1 MFCIVPNITLSL
13 DHISKMRA
21 VLTYISIPIIWL
33 LTATNPVPA
42 ADFSQ
47 TAQNGSRE
55 DSLYQKIMELD
66 AQVFGAF
73 NRRDSIGFAALFS
86 KDLEFFHD
94 KAGLT
99 GYGETT
105 GFLQSAI
112 RNGSDLQRTFVPGT
126 LEVYPI
132 PGYGAIQTGTHE
144 FCHTEQNKKDC
155 GRFKFLHIWKQT
167 GDHWQITRVISY
179 DH

>member
-1 MFCIVPNITLSL
+1 MKAIAPYFIIPFTWLILANGI
-13 DHISKMRA
+13 DHSGR
-21 VLTYISIPIIWL
+21 LTGQ
-33 LTATNPVPA
+33 A
-42 ADFSQ
+42 A
-47 TAQNGSRE
+47 GSYKA
-55 DSLYQKIMELD
+55 DSLFQKISQLD
-66 AQVFGAF
+66 KMVFDAF
-73 NRRDSIGFAALFS
+73 NRRDTVLFASMFS

-99 GYGETT
+99 GFGETT
-105 GFLQSAI
+105 GFLQSTI
-112 RNGSDLQRTFVPGT
+112 RNGSDLQRTLVPGS
-126 LEVYPI
+126 LEVYPV
-132 PGYGAIQTGTHE
+132 PGYGAIQTGMHE

>member
-1 MFCIVPNITLSL
+1 
-13 DHISKMRA
+13 MRTIA
-21 VLTYISIPIIWL
+21 PYFIIPFTWLVLANGFEYSGR
-33 LTATNPVPA
+33 LTGHA
-42 ADFSQ
+42 A
-47 TAQNGSRE
+47 GSYKA
-55 DSLYQKIMELD
+55 DSLFQKISQLD
-66 AQVFGAF
+66 KKVFDAF
-73 NRRDSIGFAALFS
+73 NRRDTVLFASMFS

-99 GYGETT
+99 GYKETT
-105 GFLQSAI
+105 DFLQSTI
-112 RNGSDLQRTFVPGT
+112 RNGSDLQRTLIPGT
-126 LEVYPI
+126 MEVYPV

>member
-1 MFCIVPNITLSL
+1 
-13 DHISKMRA
+13 MRNLA
-21 VLTYISIPIIWL
+21 PYFIIPFTWL
-33 LTATNPVPA
+33 LMAGGLEYSGRSVGQAVNTAKA
-42 ADFSQ
+42 
-47 TAQNGSRE
+47 
-55 DSLYQKIMELD
+55 DSLFQKVQQLD
-66 AQVFGAF
+66 SQLFEAF
-73 NRRDSIGFAALFS
+73 NRRDTVVFAAMFS
-86 KDLEFFHD
+86 KELEFFHD
-94 KAGLT
+94 KGGLT

-105 GFLQSAI
+105 GFLQSTI
-112 RNGSDLQRTFVPGT
+112 RNGSDLQRTLVPGT

>member
-1 MFCIVPNITLSL
+1 MSQGLEHSGN
-13 DHISKMRA
+13 A
-21 VLTYISIPIIWL
+21 VGQ
-33 LTATNPVPA
+33 A
-42 ADFSQ
+42 AARSE
-47 TAQNGSRE
+47 A
-55 DSLYQKIMELD
+55 DSLFQKILQLD
-66 AQVFGAF
+66 NQVFDAF
-73 NRRDSIGFAALFS
+73 NRRDTISFASMFS

-94 KAGLT
+94 KGGLT

-105 GFLQSAI
+105 GFLQSTI
-112 RNGSDLQRTFVPGT
+112 RNGSDLQRTLVPGT

-132 PGYGAIQTGTHE
+132 PGYGAIQTGMHE

-167 GDHWQITRVISY
+167 GDHWQITRVVSY

>member
-13 DHISKMRA
+13 NQIQDNEKSRTILYHSLYLAVDGRRLGIFGPLSRAGSK
-21 VLTYISIPIIWL
+21 YSK
-33 LTATNPVPA
+33 
-42 ADFSQ
+42 S
-47 TAQNGSRE
+47 
-55 DSLYQKIMELD
+55 SLYQKVQQLD
-66 AQVFGAF
+66 SQLFAAF
-73 NRRDSIGFAALFS
+73 NRRDTVVFAAMFS
-86 KDLEFFHD
+86 KELEFFHD
-94 KAGLT
+94 KGGLT

-105 GFLQSAI
+105 GFLQSTI
-112 RNGSDLQRTFVPGT
+112 RNGSDLQRTLVPGT

-167 GDHWQITRVISY
+167 GDQWQITRVVSY